1 MKNFKIFGLN
11 WQDIIQGTII
21 MFISALITAF
31 YECFDQNGFNITMAE
46 VNNIL
51 KVSILAG
58 LAFLVKNLIQVKVEA
73 FKKKDKNENE
83 E

>member
-1 MKNFKIFGLN
+1 
-11 WQDIIQGTII
+11 
-21 MFISALITAF
+21 
-31 YECFDQNGFNITMAE
+31 MAE